1 MPRPR
6 SQRSRSRSRHS
17 GNTPHTPTG
26 NRPETGSLSVF
37 SLTRHPTTHR
47 RHAHDHDLH
56 RRFGPGK
63 SRTGRLRRGA
73 ALGPPPQGALA
84 GVPPDDEQPHGAHGR
99 LRGARGAA
107 LRRVGRHDLL
117 RLEIRRRRRD
127 PGVALRISPAR
138 RTPTCGAASW
148 TSTAATGS
156 ASSGS
161 RATPRPSRTIAATA
175 WPSPRPTTRPTWPK
189 TTAIRPARSK
199 RSRSRL
205 CLCPL

>member
-26 NRPETGSLSVF
+26 NRPETGSLSFF

-63 SRTGRLRRGA
+63 SRAGRLRRGA

-107 LRRVGRHDLL
+107 LRGVGGHDLL

-127 PGVALRISPAR
+127 PGWLFGWVRKDFAGKKNPDLWRRFLDVYRRHRVRFVWVKGHAETVENNRCDRLAVAAANDTAHLAEDTGY
-138 RTPTCGAASW
+138 TPGEA
-148 TSTAATGS
+148 
-156 ASSGS
+156 
-161 RATPRPSRTIAATA
+161 
-175 WPSPRPTTRPTWPK
+175 
-189 TTAIRPARSK
+189 
-199 RSRSRL
+199 
-205 CLCPL
+205 